1 MASSAGD
8 VKMSSAAIVTGAAA
22 SSTGLTRNQ
31 KRGFLAAWGGWALD
45 GMDASIYA
53 LVLVPALTDL
63 LPNSGIAVNQGSV
76 GYYGSIL
83 QAMFLLGWGLSM
95 VWGPI
100 SDRVGRV
107 RALMLTILCYSLF
120 TFLCGVVN
128 NIWQLAVLRILVGIG
143 IGGEQPVG
151 AAYLAEELS
160 ESQRK
165 IGAGLMHTG
174 YYFGFF
180 FASVANYFIGA
191 NYGWRWMFIFGG
203 LPALL
208 IGFIRF
214 GVRESTKWQ
223 ERFGADVRK
232 RPKMRDAFA
241 AIFSPVYLRRT
252 MVMSGLFL
260 ASIIGLWAGSIYVPT
275 AVTQVAV
282 RTGYAAAD
290 AARLASYG
298 GMLLAIGTIVGCVA
312 APFLAE
318 RFGRRKAMAVF
329 FTILG
334 VSIVVSFGYVFYL
347 TTAALMWFYVCV
359 FFLGF
364 GGANFALY
372 TLWLP
377 EQYSTDCRASA
388 IAFVSS
394 VGRFVG
400 VAMVFILANG
410 IRSYGSLGVPVAVTA
425 LAFVFGLLLL
435 PLAEETK
442 GKELPA

>member
-1 MASSAGD
+1 MVTAATPASH
-8 VKMSSAAIVTGAAA
+8 VRNRME
-22 SSTGLTRNQ
+22 LTPNQ
-31 KRGFLAAWGGWALD
+31 RRGFLAAWGGWALD

-53 LVLVPALTDL
+53 LVLVPALTEL
-63 LPNSGIAVNQGSV
+63 LPRSGVAVSPGNI

-100 SDRVGRV
+100 SDRIGRV
-107 RALMLTILCYSLF
+107 RGLMLTILCYSLF
-120 TFLCGVVN
+120 TFLCGVVT
-128 NIWQLAVLRILVGIG
+128 NIWQLALLRVLVGIG

-165 IGAGLMHTG
+165 IGAGVMHTG

-191 NYGWRWMFIFGG
+191 NFGWRWMFIFGG

-208 IGFIRF
+208 IGFIRY
-214 GVRESTKWQ
+214 GVRESAKWH
-223 ERFGADVRK
+223 ERFGKNVHA
-232 RPKMRDAFA
+232 RPKMRESFA
-241 AIFSPVYLRRT
+241 TIFSPPYRRRT
-252 MVMSGLFL
+252 LVMSGLFL
-260 ASIIGLWAGSIYVPT
+260 TSIIGLWAGSIYVPT
-275 AVTQVAV
+275 AVTQVAT
-282 RTGYAAAD
+282 RAGSSAAD

-298 GMLLAIGTIVGCVA
+298 GMMLSFGTIVGCIA
-312 APFLAE
+312 APFMAE
-318 RFGRRKAMAVF
+318 RLGRRRAMAIF
-329 FTILG
+329 FATMGI
-334 VSIVVSFGYVFYL
+334 SIVVTFGYVFYL
-347 TTAALMWFYVCV
+347 PASAFNWLFVCIL
-359 FFLGF
+359 FLGI
-364 GGANFALY
+364 GGANFAMY

-377 EQYSTDCRASA
+377 EQYDTACRASA

-400 VAMVFILANG
+400 VAMVFILADG

-425 LAFVFGLLLL
+425 LAFVFGLLIL
-435 PLAEETK
+435 PLSDETR
-442 GKELPA
+442 GRALPA